1 MYKKIILGTANFDN
15 LYGYRKKKFKN
26 SDLKKI
32 LELNSKI
39 KNSIDTAIAYKNSP
53 STLKKYSYYNQK
65 IYSKLPCIFKN
76 NINKKN
82 FENKFNHYLQ
92 LMNVKKIFSFSFHNP
107 KNLNSKRGYEIYNE
121 ISKLKTKKIISKI
134 GISLNTLE
142 EFELL
147 KKYKFDLI
155 QVPLNIFD
163 QRFIKK
169 KIINY
174 LQKNKIKLQIRSI
187 FLQGSLLEKKTPIKL
202 LKFDKV
208 FNNFRNFCNRSNETP
223 LFHCINFIKTT
234 KFIDG
239 IVVGVTNL
247 NEFEEI
253 IKIFKLR
260 KKKIDYSGLK
270 NNNKKLTMPSKWKK

>member
-15 LYGYRKKKFKN
+15 LYGFRKKKFKN
-26 SDLKKI
+26 SDLRKI
-32 LELNSKI
+32 LELNSKVR
-39 KNSIDTAIAYKNSP
+39 NSIDTAIAYKNSP
-53 STLKKYSYYNQK
+53 SILKKYSYFNQK

-82 FENKFNHYLQ
+82 FENKFKHHLH
-92 LMNVKKIFSFSFHNP
+92 LMNVNKIFSFSFHNP

-121 ISKLKTKKIISKI
+121 ILKLKKKKIISKI

-142 EFELL
+142 EIEFL

-202 LKFDKV
+202 LKFDKA
-208 FNNFRNFCNRSNETP
+208 FNNFRNFCERYDETQ
-223 LFHCINFIKTT
+223 LFHCINFIKTI
-234 KFIDG
+234 KLIDG
-239 IVVGVTNL
+239 IVVGVENL

-270 NNNKKLTMPSKWKK
+270 NNSKNLTMPSKWKK